1 MILNLGGIFKWKAYG
16 RGTQFH
22 SFILD
27 PFYAYRLRS
36 DKKLVFSD
44 NEVIDSISMTE
55 STKSFCRQ
63 TSCFGTKRDAL
74 K

>member
-1 MILNLGGIFKWKAYG
+1 MGVFLNG
-16 RGTQFH
+16 RHTEEVP
-22 SFILD
+22 SFIVL
-27 PFYAYRLRS
+27 FWILLCTHRLRS

-44 NEVIDSISMTE
+44 NEVIDSISKTE

-74 K
+74 E